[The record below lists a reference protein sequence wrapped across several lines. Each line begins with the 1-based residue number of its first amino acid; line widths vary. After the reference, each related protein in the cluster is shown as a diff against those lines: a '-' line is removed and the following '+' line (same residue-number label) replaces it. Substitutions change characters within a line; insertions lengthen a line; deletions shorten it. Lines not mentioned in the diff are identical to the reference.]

1 MFRAIEISLFD
12 LVIGLSEAVDLI
24 SKELNKHHQRVAYI
38 TYRIGAELKLPPKK
52 LSMLTMAAALHDIA
66 AISLRERIETLEFEN
81 NAQTE
86 HQERGYQLL
95 KTFAPFKEA
104 AKIIR
109 YHHWRWED
117 YHDAVPQE
125 SNIVFLADRTS
136 VLLNDEI
143 DNKERI
149 LKHVNKYSG
158 TYFNPLYVE
167 ALMKAAANNSFW
179 IELSLPSINR
189 IISERI
195 DNSSLYIDDD
205 VLLDISKLFSRI
217 IDFRSEFTAT
227 HSSGVA
233 ATAKSLGELCNLSAS
248 ECLLLEVAGY
258 LHDIGKLAIPK
269 ELLEKGGP
277 LSPEERAL
285 VEKHAY
291 YTYRILDQIKP
302 LKAVNEIAC
311 LHHEKM
317 NGKGYPFG
325 IDGSRLSLSSRIMAV
340 ADVFTAITEKRPYRD
355 GMDER
360 QAIYTLLTMAENGSL
375 DERITR
381 LVVENYNELKSTC
394 LLSQK
399 KAAAEYEEYRMKV
412 MGNLAVR

>member
-1 MFRAIEISLFD
+1 MFRAVEVSLFD

-24 SKELNKHHQRVAYI
+24 SKELNRHHQKTAYI

-52 LSMLTMAAALHDIA
+52 LSMLTMAAALHDIG

-81 NAQTE
+81 NTQTE

-95 KTFAPFKEA
+95 KTFAPLKEA

-109 YHHWRWED
+109 YHHWHWDD
-117 YHDAVPQE
+117 YHDAVPEE

-136 VLLNDEI
+136 VLLNDET
-143 DNKERI
+143 NNSERI
-149 LKHVNKYSG
+149 LKYVNKFSG
-158 TYFNPLYVE
+158 TYFNPLYVQ
-167 ALMKAAANNSFW
+167 ALMKTAENYSFW

-189 IISERI
+189 IVSERI

-205 VLLDISKLFSRI
+205 ILLDISKLFSRI

-233 ATAKSLGELCNLSAS
+233 ATAKYLGELCNLSDS
-248 ECLLLEVAGY
+248 ECLLLEVAGN

-269 ELLEKGGP
+269 ELLEKSGP
-277 LSPEERAL
+277 LSPEERA
-285 VEKHAY
+285 VMEKHAY

-311 LHHEKM
+311 LHHERM
-317 NGKGYPFG
+317 NGRGYPFG
-325 IDGSRLSLSSRIMAV
+325 IEGSKLSLSSRIMAV
-340 ADVFTAITEKRPYRD
+340 ADVFTAITETRPYRK
-355 GMDER
+355 GMDQR
-360 QAIYTLLTMAENGSL
+360 QAIYTLLTMSESGSL
-375 DERITR
+375 DSRITR
-381 LVVENYNELKSTC
+381 LAVENYNELRNTC

-399 KAAAEYEEYRMKV
+399 KAAEEYEEYRMKL
-412 MGNLAVR
+412 MGELAVR